1 MQFIDR
7 AALGGFTSTSIR
19 QSATA
24 GRETSVGA
32 SRADGEAVHFDPA
45 KDAVSA
51 SGHGADA
58 APAFLNLKTP
68 VLQSLFGS
76 AVPVPTNWPADPLP
90 QDESPDLGHSA
101 CGWQWLEPK
110 N

>member
-7 AALGGFTSTSIR
+7 SASGGATSGSIR
-19 QSATA
+19 NSASA
-24 GRETSVGA
+24 RRETPVDA
-32 SRADGEAVHFDPA
+32 SRANGEALYSDPLTGA
-45 KDAVSA
+45 AAA
-51 SGHGADA
+51 SGHGIDA

-76 AVPVPTNWPADPLP
+76 AEPVPNWPANPP
-90 QDESPDLGHSA
+90 SSQGESEEDISA

-110 N
+110 F

>member
-7 AALGGFTSTSIR
+7 AALGGVTSVSIR
-19 QSATA
+19 DSASA
-24 GRETSVGA
+24 RRDTSVGA
-32 SRADGEAVHFDPA
+32 FHADGEAVHFDPA
-45 KDAVSA
+45 KGAVP
-51 SGHGADA
+51 GPGNGADA

-90 QDESPDLGHSA
+90 QEESSDEGHPT
-101 CGWQWLEPK
+101 CGWQWPEPK